1 MHPTETDEEYGA
13 RFHEMLDRVSAEKT
27 EPVAHLRQI
36 LLGHVGTAVDIPTK
50 NTAPKNQAGSFNY
63 VVAVPSTSPTI
74 AVRVSLRGTD
84 PSSLADEMVNALSAH
99 ATGASMKPIWF
110 GFVQFGQ
117 RDIRAVSCWEWA
129 TPVGAHIRGLAHAQ
143 RRAFARQ
150 VEDLLVA
157 LSRSCVYID
166 VKVENMMMIRDKKGR
181 RKDEKAGAKRD
192 RDAKVP
198 VVIDFDPYFTKRVDP
213 TSASQ
218 RDAARAFV
226 PVAML
231 LMHCSA
237 GPTAKLFEPSDIARA
252 AETEDAPV
260 SAVAER
266 LGVACDRVC
275 AVFPDLECVL
285 LSVLQKYVPFCA
297 KRRIADADQ
306 SQSQSQSPGL
316 FCTEDADAEA
326 AAALKNAIEGAN
338 DGDAIARIAMA
349 GLTGTHVRSLLSLAL
364 CGDAEHA
371 DALAVFSSS
380 FTVIAA
386 TAQFE
391 HMASPGA
398 VSS

>member
-36 LLGHVGTAVDIPTK
+36 LLEHVGTAVDIPTK

-110 GFVQFGQ
+110 GLVQFGQ

-129 TPVGAHIRGLAHAQ
+129 TPVVAHIRGLAHAQ

-166 VKVENMMMIRDKKGR
+166 VKVENMMMIRDKKGK
-181 RKDEKAGAKRD
+181 RKDEKAK
-192 RDAKVP
+192 AKVP

-213 TSASQ
+213 TSVSQ

-237 GPTAKLFEPSDIARA
+237 GPTAKLFEPIDIARA
-252 AETEDAPV
+252 AGTEDAPV
-260 SAVAER
+260 SAIAER

-275 AVFPDLECVL
+275 AAFPDLECVL

-297 KRRIADADQ
+297 RRRIADADQ
-306 SQSQSQSPGL
+306 SQSPGL
-316 FCTEDADAEA
+316 FCTENADAEA

-364 CGDAEHA
+364 CGNAEHA
-371 DALAVFSSS
+371 DALAVFCSS
-380 FTVIAA
+380 FTVVAA

-391 HMASPGA
+391 HMASPGI
-398 VSS
+398 SPCKI

>member
-1 MHPTETDEEYGA
+1 MHPTALDEEYGA
-13 RFHEMLDRVSAEKT
+13 RFHAMLDRVAAGEI
-27 EPVAHLRQI
+27 EPIAHLRQI
-36 LLGHVGTAVDIPTK
+36 LRGHVGSTVDIPTK

-63 VVAVPSTSPTI
+63 VVAVPSTNPTI

-84 PSSLADEMVNALSAH
+84 PSSLADEMVNALAAH

-110 GFVQFGQ
+110 GLVQFGP
-117 RDIRAVSCWEWA
+117 RDVRAVSCWEWA
-129 TPVGAHIRGLAHAQ
+129 TPFAAHIRGLARTQ
-143 RRAFARQ
+143 RRAFALQ
-150 VEDLLVA
+150 VEGLLVA

-166 VKVENMMMIRDKKGR
+166 VKVENMMMIR
-181 RKDEKAGAKRD
+181 AKSGN
-192 RDAKVP
+192 AEP

-213 TSASQ
+213 TSVSH

-260 SAVAER
+260 SAIAER

-275 AVFPDLECVL
+275 AVFPELECVL
-285 LSVLQKYVPFCA
+285 MSVLQKYVPFWA
-297 KRRIADADQ
+297 KRRIADADT
-306 SQSQSQSPGL
+306 SGL
-316 FCTEDADAEA
+316 LCTENAEA
-326 AAALKNAIEGAN
+326 AEAAEASAALKDAIEGAN

-349 GLTGTHVRSLLSLAL
+349 GLTGTHVRSLLRLAL

-380 FTVIAA
+380 FTAIAA